1 MGSEAGICLTKN
13 SNKRNSNNKAIYGNS
28 VCSLGFPGG
37 SDGKESLYFSV
48 LTNSILQVLLSPP
61 SCKRGRLCN
70 LPKVIQLQGGGAQ
83 SRQPDCRTC
92 LLISHQVKRMG
103 RNLKLL
109 SNAISFLER
118 GGVCVL
124 TQLSF
129 LFLYWLISGYV
140 SITQSVFMETRH
152 RDPEWTLGK
161 KHQRQR
167 VRAPWL
173 TVRGCLCFP
182 NCPFWGSLPSPAL
195 GAGHG
200 AEC

>member
-1 MGSEAGICLTKN
+1 MGSEAGIRLTKN

-92 LLISHQVKRMG
+92 LLISHQVEENGEEFEAVVKCNQLLREG
-103 RNLKLL
+103 RSLCTYV
-109 SNAISFLER
+109 AFL
-118 GGVCVL
+118 
-124 TQLSF
+124 
-129 LFLYWLISGYV
+129 
-140 SITQSVFMETRH
+140 
-152 RDPEWTLGK
+152 
-161 KHQRQR
+161 
-167 VRAPWL
+167 
-173 TVRGCLCFP
+173 
-182 NCPFWGSLPSPAL
+182 SLPLLVNQWICEYNTVSL
-195 GAGHG
+195 HG
-200 AEC
+200 DQTP